1 MQRTLQRRLERR
13 GRERDAEATREAIL
27 NAAQE
32 LFARDGFSGARV
44 DDIAGLA
51 GYNKALIFHYFDD
64 KLGLYRALMLRTKQH
79 LFTRFEETFDRIFAS
94 EGEGEGVIAE
104 RIRTLTVEYI
114 DALFDLYA
122 KRPEAMRV
130 LAWEAAEGWQTYVS
144 CAPSMPD
151 NWSQRVL
158 ALLQRA
164 QVAGII
170 RSELDPYLL
179 FTTLLSLP
187 LIHLISLPRFAAI
200 FPGADF
206 TSPAAIAH
214 AREQITELVLCGIL
228 SPVTPHSDNLEVS
241 HSSQTTLAR
250 SEGGI

>member
-1 MQRTLQRRLERR
+1 MTHYAIALHHR
-13 GRERDAEATREAIL
+13 AATVRAVVSSL
-27 NAAQE
+27 
-32 LFARDGFSGARV
+32 
-44 DDIAGLA
+44 
-51 GYNKALIFHYFDD
+51 LIFHYFDD
-64 KLGLYRALMLRTKQH
+64 KLGLYRALMLRTMQH
-79 LFTRFEETFDRIFAS
+79 LFTCFEEIFDRIFAS

-104 RIRTLTVEYI
+104 C
-114 DALFDLYA
+114 
-122 KRPEAMRV
+122 PEAMRV

-158 ALLQRA
+158 TLLQRA

-170 RSELDPYLL
+170 RAELDPYLP

-187 LIHLISLPRFAAI
+187 LIHLISLLRFAAM

-206 TSPAAIAH
+206 TSPAAIA
-214 AREQITELVLCGIL
+214 REQITELVLYGIL